1 MSLAHS
7 MLEEFEVQAP
17 ITRKFLERL
26 PEDNLTWKPHEKSM
40 SAGRLGLH
48 IAQIPGAVVRAVQ
61 HYEAQVPDFNDIPQ
75 PSSLREIV
83 DTLDESFATVKEL
96 LPQANDARLQET
108 LRLMQGDR
116 EVAVQRLPAAA
127 QRRCT
132 VKLGA

>member
-26 PEDNLTWKPHEKSM
+26 PEDNLTWKPQEKSM

-83 DTLDESFATVKEL
+83 DTLDESVATVKEL

-108 LRLMQGDR
+108 LRLMQGDI
-116 EVAVQRLPAAA
+116 EVLA
-127 QRRCT
+127 QPLAQFLRNIM
-132 VKLGA
+132 L